1 MAHSVPAARSAP
13 WEDKHGRGPLA
24 EFLSPGGIRGNA
36 VSPGGNIMVELTKG
50 ARAKMESAAKPV
62 HLLGLTGGEAVAPVA
77 LLLSPAQCRR
87 QFDGFFQM
95 PRFCINATCLSITS
109 FL

>member
-1 MAHSVPAARSAP
+1 
-13 WEDKHGRGPLA
+13 
-24 EFLSPGGIRGNA
+24 
-36 VSPGGNIMVELTKG
+36 MVELTKG
-50 ARAKMESAAKPV
+50 ARAKMESVAKPV
-62 HLLGLTGGEAVAPVA
+62 HLLGLTGGEVVA